1 MLSRQ
6 QVSSFGH
13 PPCALHWVK
22 VVGIRKFGHPQ
33 CRHDHDRGAP
43 TCGRT
48 DNPRVSTGQPR
59 QVPREMGDP
68 RVPGSQRQPNGDL
81 KANILDIPV
90 PLDLRPLVEQVI
102 CLASDQP
109 QDLPCRLSVVIH
121 GMITPDD
128 IWSLL
133 DSVSEHIDTIHITAS
148 TAGIG

>member
-1 MLSRQ
+1 
-6 QVSSFGH
+6 
-13 PPCALHWVK
+13 
-22 VVGIRKFGHPQ
+22 
-33 CRHDHDRGAP
+33 
-43 TCGRT
+43 
-48 DNPRVSTGQPR
+48 
-59 QVPREMGDP
+59 MGDP